1 VLEWYDFT
9 IYGFLAP
16 TLGQVFFP
24 SRDPS
29 TSLLSAFAVLAVG
42 YAARPIG
49 SVIFGHIGDRFGRKP
64 ALIASVLMM
73 GAGSVLIGMLPT
85 YAQVGLPAAAAL
97 VAIRVIQGI
106 SVAGEYTAAGV
117 LIVEQAPD
125 ESRAFVGSWLA
136 FAMLLGCVL
145 GSAVP
150 ALTASLSSEA
160 QMLSWGWR
168 IPFILGGGVALLTG
182 VLRTQLAESPSME
195 PASSRTRSPVIE
207 ALRDHWRRIAQ
218 MVVLLIPSA
227 VIYYLIFVYAA
238 AYLVDEMHFSASQAL
253 DITTVNLIVIALFAL
268 LVGRCADIFGSRVIL
283 MSGAV
288 GTLLFGWPL
297 WWLMHQES
305 LALVFLGQL
314 GFSALNAIG
323 WALSITVLTEM
334 APAGL
339 RCSTVALGYNTC
351 LALFGGTTPMVAT
364 YLVGRSGDDY
374 APVYFVMLAT
384 LLSMLVIA
392 RLPKRAA
399 AVR

>member
-1 VLEWYDFT
+1 
-9 IYGFLAP
+9 
-16 TLGQVFFP
+16 
-24 SRDPS
+24 
-29 TSLLSAFAVLAVG
+29 
-42 YAARPIG
+42 
-49 SVIFGHIGDRFGRKP
+49 
-64 ALIASVLMM
+64 
-73 GAGSVLIGMLPT
+73 ML
-85 YAQVGLPAAAAL
+85 V
-97 VAIRVIQGI
+97 
-106 SVAGEYTAAGV
+106 
-117 LIVEQAPD
+117 
-125 ESRAFVGSWLA
+125 
-136 FAMLLGCVL
+136 GCVL

-150 ALTASLSSEA
+150 ALTTSLSSQA

-168 IPFILGGGVALLTG
+168 IPFILGGGVALFGG
-182 VLRTQLAESPSME
+182 VLRTQLVESSSLK
-195 PASSRTRSPVIE
+195 PANLRVRSPVIE
-207 ALRDHWRRIAQ
+207 ALRDHWRRILQ
-218 MVVLLIPSA
+218 MVVLLIPTT

-238 AYLVDEMHFSASQAL
+238 SYLVDKMHFSSAQAL

-339 RCSTVALGYNTC
+339 RCSAVALGYNTC